1 MHTNLI
7 VDVQN
12 LGWIVRFSEKLDS
25 NVREKFA
32 PQLILQRII
41 LDTLFFYGKYQ
52 ADGILMAYDSTKSSW
67 RKDIYPKYKV
77 KVNQEADLYK
87 DDVFW
92 AIDKSKELLEQCS
105 SIKTCRITKA
115 EADDVIAVACQNKSD
130 DIKNIVISTDKDFI
144 QLTKANHVEIVS
156 PVRGQNREAAD
167 PDYSLFEKCIR
178 GDTNDNIPSSYP
190 RVRKTKLEAAWNDP
204 TEMLNLM
211 ETVRKD
217 GGKVEEDY
225 QFNKKLID
233 LSLQPEGIRRNIYAE
248 LMTPVT
254 TQYSQAKFMRW
265 VKECELKVLE
275 SDALSGKFSK
285 MFRSQFRM
293 T

>member
-12 LGWIVRFSEKLDS
+12 LGWIVRFSEKLNT
-25 NVREKFA
+25 NVREDFA

-41 LDTLFFYGKYQ
+41 LDTLFFCGKYQ
-52 ADGILMAYDSTKSSW
+52 ADGVLMAYDSTKSSW

-77 KVNQEADLYK
+77 KAKQEADLYK

-92 AIDKSKELLEQCS
+92 AIDQSKELFEQCS
-105 SIKTCRITKA
+105 SIKTCRVDKA
-115 EADDVIAVACQNKSD
+115 EADDVIAVACQHKSD
-130 DIKNIVISTDKDFI
+130 NVKNIVISTDKDFI
-144 QLTKANHVEIVS
+144 QLTKADHVEIVS
-156 PVRGQNREAAD
+156 PVRGQNRETGD
-167 PDYSLFEKCIR
+167 PDFSLFEKCIR
-178 GDTNDNIPSSYP
+178 GDTNDNIPSSFP

-225 QFNKKLID
+225 NFNKKLID
-233 LSLQPEGIRRNIYAE
+233 LTLQPSDLRTKILNE
-248 LMTPVT
+248 LLTPAAT
-254 TQYSQAKFMRW
+254 TYSQAKFMKW
-265 VKECELKVLE
+265 VKECDLKVLE
-275 SDALSGKFSK
+275 TDALSGKFSK
-285 MFRSQFRM
+285 MFRSDFRM
-293 T
+293 V